1 MRARNSLRVFM
12 AFTRVL
18 VCSRDGRVNS
28 ELPAVP
34 SSVHYHA
41 RPWGRMQTGPLGCIL
56 GFMSDADR
64 FQRVI
69 RSIDEA
75 NGEDPNSEVVDG
87 VAQPKELVYGMRMQR
102 WVEELDPRAPEALRI
117 AARSQHIRRWEIP
130 RSDYPMDRKGYL
142 RWRTTLYAFHADRA
156 SEILRARGYDDE
168 TIERVRTL
176 LQKRNLRTDPDV
188 QTLED
193 AAALVFL
200 VHHLDDFLKRDD
212 IGEEK
217 AIAIIRK
224 TWKKMTE
231 RGHEAA
237 SALELSAES
246 SALLKKALAG

>member
-1 MRARNSLRVFM
+1 
-12 AFTRVL
+12 
-18 VCSRDGRVNS
+18 
-28 ELPAVP
+28 
-34 SSVHYHA
+34 
-41 RPWGRMQTGPLGCIL
+41 
-56 GFMSDADR
+56 MSDTDR

-75 NGEDPNSEVVDG
+75 NSEDPNSEVVDG
-87 VAQPKELVYGMRMQR
+87 VAHPKELLYGKRMQE
-102 WVEELDPRAPEALRI
+102 WVEKLDPAAPEALRI
-117 AARSQHIRRWEIP
+117 AARSQHIRRWEIL
-130 RSDYPMDRKGYL
+130 RGDYPMDRKGYL

-156 SEILRARGYDDE
+156 SEILRAAEYDEE

-200 VHHLDDFLKRDD
+200 VHHLDDFLKRED

-217 AIAIIRK
+217 AIDIIRK

-231 RGHEAA
+231 RGHVAA
-237 SALELSAES
+237 SALALSPES
-246 SALLKKALAG
+246 TALLERALTS

>member
-1 MRARNSLRVFM
+1 
-12 AFTRVL
+12 
-18 VCSRDGRVNS
+18 
-28 ELPAVP
+28 
-34 SSVHYHA
+34 
-41 RPWGRMQTGPLGCIL
+41 
-56 GFMSDADR
+56 MSDTDR
-64 FQRVI
+64 FQQVI

-87 VAQPKELVYGMRMQR
+87 VAQPKEQLYGMRMQK
-102 WVEELDPRAPEALRI
+102 WVEELDPGAPEALRI

-142 RWRTTLYAFHADRA
+142 RWRTTLYGFHADKA
-156 SEILRARGYDDE
+156 SEILRAAENDDE
-168 TIERVRTL
+168 TIERVQTL
-176 LQKRNLRTDPDV
+176 LQKRNLRTDADV

-200 VHHLDDFLKRDD
+200 IHHLDDFLQRDD

-217 AIAIIRK
+217 AINIIRK

-237 SALELSAES
+237 SALALSEKS
-246 SALLKKALAG
+246 VALLERALTS

>member
-1 MRARNSLRVFM
+1 
-12 AFTRVL
+12 
-18 VCSRDGRVNS
+18 
-28 ELPAVP
+28 
-34 SSVHYHA
+34 
-41 RPWGRMQTGPLGCIL
+41 
-56 GFMSDADR
+56 MSDTDR
-64 FQRVI
+64 FQQVI

-87 VAQPKELVYGMRMQR
+87 VAQPKEQLYGMRMQK
-102 WVEELDPRAPEALRI
+102 WVEELDPGAPEALRI

-142 RWRTTLYAFHADRA
+142 RWRTTLYGFHADKA
-156 SEILRARGYDDE
+156 SEILRAAEYDDE

-176 LQKRNLRTDPDV
+176 LQKRNLRTDADV

-200 VHHLDDFLKRDD
+200 IHHLDDFLQRDD

-217 AIAIIRK
+217 AINIIRK

-237 SALELSAES
+237 SALALSEKSA
-246 SALLKKALAG
+246 ALLGRALTS

>member
-1 MRARNSLRVFM
+1 
-12 AFTRVL
+12 
-18 VCSRDGRVNS
+18 
-28 ELPAVP
+28 
-34 SSVHYHA
+34 
-41 RPWGRMQTGPLGCIL
+41 
-56 GFMSDADR
+56 MSDTDR

-69 RSIDEA
+69 RSIDQA

-87 VAQPKELVYGMRMQR
+87 VAQPKEQLYGMRMQE
-102 WVEELDPRAPEALRI
+102 WVEELDPGASEALRI
-117 AARSQHIRRWEIP
+117 AARSQHIRRWEIL

-156 SEILRARGYDDE
+156 SEILRGQEYDAE
-168 TIERVRTL
+168 TIEHVRAL
-176 LQKRNLRTDPDV
+176 LQKRNLRTDTDV

-217 AIAIIRK
+217 AIDIIRK
-224 TWKKMTE
+224 TWKKMTK

-237 SALELSAES
+237 SALTLSDES
-246 SALLKKALAG
+246 TALLEKALTG

>member
-1 MRARNSLRVFM
+1 
-12 AFTRVL
+12 
-18 VCSRDGRVNS
+18 
-28 ELPAVP
+28 
-34 SSVHYHA
+34 
-41 RPWGRMQTGPLGCIL
+41 
-56 GFMSDADR
+56 MSDTDR

-69 RSIDEA
+69 RSIDQA
-75 NGEDPNSEVVDG
+75 NGEDPNSESVDG
-87 VAQPKELVYGMRMQR
+87 VAWPKEQLYGMRMQE
-102 WVEELDPRAPEALRI
+102 WVEELDPGASEALRI

-156 SEILRARGYDDE
+156 SEILRAQEYDAE
-168 TIERVRTL
+168 TIEHVRTL
-176 LQKRNLRTDPDV
+176 LQKRNLRADTDV

-217 AIAIIRK
+217 AIDIIRK
-224 TWKKMTE
+224 TWKKMTK

-237 SALELSAES
+237 SALTLSDES
-246 SALLKKALAG
+246 TALLEKALTG

>member
-1 MRARNSLRVFM
+1 
-12 AFTRVL
+12 
-18 VCSRDGRVNS
+18 
-28 ELPAVP
+28 
-34 SSVHYHA
+34 
-41 RPWGRMQTGPLGCIL
+41 
-56 GFMSDADR
+56 MSDTDR

-69 RSIDEA
+69 RSIDQA

-87 VAQPKELVYGMRMQR
+87 VAQPKEQLYGMRMQE
-102 WVEELDPRAPEALRI
+102 WVEELDPGASEALRI
-117 AARSQHIRRWEIP
+117 AARSQHIRRWEIL

-156 SEILRARGYDDE
+156 AEILRAQEYDAE
-168 TIERVRTL
+168 TIEHVRTL
-176 LQKRNLRTDPDV
+176 LQKRNLRTDTDV

-217 AIAIIRK
+217 AIDIIRK
-224 TWKKMTE
+224 TWKKMTK

-237 SALELSAES
+237 SALTLSDES
-246 SALLKKALAG
+246 TALLEKALTG

>member
-1 MRARNSLRVFM
+1 
-12 AFTRVL
+12 
-18 VCSRDGRVNS
+18 
-28 ELPAVP
+28 
-34 SSVHYHA
+34 
-41 RPWGRMQTGPLGCIL
+41 
-56 GFMSDADR
+56 MSDTDR

-69 RSIDEA
+69 RSIDQA

-87 VAQPKELVYGMRMQR
+87 VAQPKEQLYGMRMQE
-102 WVEELDPRAPEALRI
+102 WVEELDPGASEALRI
-117 AARSQHIRRWEIP
+117 AARSQHIRRWKIP

-156 SEILRARGYDDE
+156 SEILRAQEYDAE
-168 TIERVRTL
+168 TIEHVRTL
-176 LQKRNLRTDPDV
+176 LQKRNLRTDTDV

-217 AIAIIRK
+217 AIDIIRK
-224 TWKKMTE
+224 TWKKMTK

-237 SALELSAES
+237 SALTLSDES
-246 SALLKKALAG
+246 TALLEKALTG

>member
-1 MRARNSLRVFM
+1 
-12 AFTRVL
+12 
-18 VCSRDGRVNS
+18 
-28 ELPAVP
+28 
-34 SSVHYHA
+34 
-41 RPWGRMQTGPLGCIL
+41 
-56 GFMSDADR
+56 MSDTDR

-69 RSIDEA
+69 LSIDQA

-87 VAQPKELVYGMRMQR
+87 VAQPKEQLYGMRMQE
-102 WVEELDPRAPEALRI
+102 WVEELDPGASEALRI

-156 SEILRARGYDDE
+156 SEILRAQEYDAE
-168 TIERVRTL
+168 TIEHVRTL
-176 LQKRNLRTDPDV
+176 LQKRNLRADTDV

-217 AIAIIRK
+217 AIDIIRK
-224 TWKKMTE
+224 TWKKMTK

-237 SALELSAES
+237 SALTLSDES
-246 SALLKKALAG
+246 TALLEKALTG

>member
-1 MRARNSLRVFM
+1 
-12 AFTRVL
+12 
-18 VCSRDGRVNS
+18 
-28 ELPAVP
+28 
-34 SSVHYHA
+34 
-41 RPWGRMQTGPLGCIL
+41 
-56 GFMSDADR
+56 MSDTDR
-64 FQRVI
+64 FQQVI

-75 NGEDPNSEVVDG
+75 NGEDPSSEVVDG
-87 VAQPKELVYGMRMQR
+87 VAHPKEQLYGMRMQK
-102 WVEELDPRAPEALRI
+102 WVEELDPGAHEALRI

-142 RWRTTLYAFHADRA
+142 RWRTTLYAFHADKA
-156 SEILRARGYDDE
+156 SEILRAAEYDDE

-176 LQKRNLRTDPDV
+176 LQKRNLRTDADV

-217 AIAIIRK
+217 AVDIIRK

-237 SALELSAES
+237 STLALSAES
-246 SALLKKALAG
+246 TALLEKALTG

>member
-1 MRARNSLRVFM
+1 
-12 AFTRVL
+12 
-18 VCSRDGRVNS
+18 
-28 ELPAVP
+28 
-34 SSVHYHA
+34 
-41 RPWGRMQTGPLGCIL
+41 
-56 GFMSDADR
+56 MSDTDR

-69 RSIDEA
+69 RSIDQA

-87 VAQPKELVYGMRMQR
+87 VAQPKEQLYGMRMQE
-102 WVEELDPRAPEALRI
+102 WVEELDPGASEALRI

-142 RWRTTLYAFHADRA
+142 RWRTTLYAFHVDRA
-156 SEILRARGYDDE
+156 AEILRAQEYDAE
-168 TIERVRTL
+168 TIEHVRTL
-176 LQKRNLRTDPDV
+176 LQKRNLRTDTDV

-217 AIAIIRK
+217 AIDIIRK
-224 TWKKMTE
+224 TWKKMTK

-237 SALELSAES
+237 SALTLSDES
-246 SALLKKALAG
+246 TALLEKALTG

>member
-1 MRARNSLRVFM
+1 
-12 AFTRVL
+12 
-18 VCSRDGRVNS
+18 
-28 ELPAVP
+28 
-34 SSVHYHA
+34 
-41 RPWGRMQTGPLGCIL
+41 
-56 GFMSDADR
+56 MSDTDR
-64 FQRVI
+64 FQQVI

-87 VAQPKELVYGMRMQR
+87 VAQPKEQLYGMRMQK
-102 WVEELDPRAPEALRI
+102 WVEELDPGAPEALRI

-142 RWRTTLYAFHADRA
+142 RWRTTLYGFHADKA
-156 SEILRARGYDDE
+156 SEILRAAQYDDE

-176 LQKRNLRTDPDV
+176 LQKRNLRTDADV

-200 VHHLDDFLKRDD
+200 IHHLDDFLQRDD

-217 AIAIIRK
+217 AINIIRK

-237 SALELSAES
+237 SALALSEKSA
-246 SALLKKALAG
+246 ALLERALTS

>member
-1 MRARNSLRVFM
+1 
-12 AFTRVL
+12 
-18 VCSRDGRVNS
+18 
-28 ELPAVP
+28 
-34 SSVHYHA
+34 
-41 RPWGRMQTGPLGCIL
+41 
-56 GFMSDADR
+56 MSDTDR

-75 NGEDPNSEVVDG
+75 NSEDPNSEVVDG
-87 VAQPKELVYGMRMQR
+87 VAHPKELVYGKRMQE
-102 WVEELDPRAPEALRI
+102 WVEKLDPAAPEALRI

-130 RSDYPMDRKGYL
+130 RGDYPMDRRGYL
-142 RWRTTLYAFHADRA
+142 RWRTTLYTFHADRA
-156 SEILRARGYDDE
+156 SEILRAAEYNDE

-176 LQKRNLRTDPDV
+176 LQKRNLRTDADV

-212 IGEEK
+212 IGDEK
-217 AIAIIRK
+217 AINIIRK

-237 SALELSAES
+237 AALELSAES
-246 SALLKKALAG
+246 TALLEKALTG

>member
-1 MRARNSLRVFM
+1 
-12 AFTRVL
+12 
-18 VCSRDGRVNS
+18 
-28 ELPAVP
+28 
-34 SSVHYHA
+34 
-41 RPWGRMQTGPLGCIL
+41 
-56 GFMSDADR
+56 MSDTDR
-64 FQRVI
+64 FQQVI

-87 VAQPKELVYGMRMQR
+87 VAQPKEQLYGMRMQK
-102 WVEELDPRAPEALRI
+102 WVEELDPGAPEALRI

-142 RWRTTLYAFHADRA
+142 RWRTTLYGFHADKA
-156 SEILRARGYDDE
+156 SEILRAAEYDDE
-168 TIERVRTL
+168 TIERVQTL
-176 LQKRNLRTDPDV
+176 LQKRNLRTDADV

-200 VHHLDDFLKRDD
+200 IHHLDDFLQRDD

-217 AIAIIRK
+217 AINIIRK

-237 SALELSAES
+237 SALALSEKSA
-246 SALLKKALAG
+246 ALLERALTS

>member
-1 MRARNSLRVFM
+1 
-12 AFTRVL
+12 
-18 VCSRDGRVNS
+18 
-28 ELPAVP
+28 
-34 SSVHYHA
+34 
-41 RPWGRMQTGPLGCIL
+41 
-56 GFMSDADR
+56 MSDTDR

-69 RSIDEA
+69 RSIDQA
-75 NGEDPNSEVVDG
+75 NGEDPNSEIVDG
-87 VAQPKELVYGMRMQR
+87 VAWPKEQLYGMRMQE
-102 WVEELDPRAPEALRI
+102 WVEELDPGASEALRI

-156 SEILRARGYDDE
+156 SEILRAQEYDAE
-168 TIERVRTL
+168 TIEHVRTL
-176 LQKRNLRTDPDV
+176 LQKRNLRTDTDV

-217 AIAIIRK
+217 AIDIIRK
-224 TWKKMTE
+224 TWKKMTK

-237 SALELSAES
+237 SALTLSDES
-246 SALLKKALAG
+246 TALLEKALTG